1 MRPRPVQF
9 SGLVHEKM
17 FPNLKNADAKMGSFR
32 VLVGYGLITES
43 YPTLF
48 ATLWTVARPVPL
60 SMGFPRQQYW
70 SGLPVPFP
78 GDHPNLGIKPMSPA
92 LPGEFFT
99 PELPGK
105 PRIAA

>member
-70 SGLPVPFP
+70 SGLPFPPP
-78 GDHPNLGIKPMSPA
+78 GDLADLGILPMSPA
-92 LPGEFFT
+92 LAGGFFIAEPPGM
-99 PELPGK
+99 P
-105 PRIAA
+105 